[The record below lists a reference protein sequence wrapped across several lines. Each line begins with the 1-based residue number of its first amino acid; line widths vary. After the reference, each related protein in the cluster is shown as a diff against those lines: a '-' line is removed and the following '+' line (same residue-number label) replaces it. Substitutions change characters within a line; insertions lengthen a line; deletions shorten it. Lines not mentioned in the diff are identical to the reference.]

1 MATVTVLGLA
11 DHGRAV
17 SDEEFEAADFEP
29 GYRYELIEGRL
40 FVSSEPEVPEVCLED
55 WLLDKLRR
63 YAEKRP
69 EIINFVTNKSRVFVS
84 SRVSSTIPEPD
95 VAAYRSFP
103 RRGRLQ
109 GLRWKGVSPILV
121 AEVLVAADAYKDLVR
136 NVELYEN
143 VPSIREYW
151 IVDGRDLVDEPTLIV
166 YRRRGDRWLKKRS
179 FPYGSTYTTTL
190 LPGFKL
196 LIDPRR

>member
-1 MATVTVLGLA
+1 MATVTMLGLA
-11 DHGRAV
+11 DHGRPV

-55 WLLDKLRR
+55 WLLEKLRR
-63 YAEKRP
+63 YAERRP
-69 EIINFVTNKSRVFVS
+69 EVINFVTNKSRVFLP
-84 SRVSSTIPEPD
+84 SRPSSTIPEPD
-95 VAAYRSFP
+95 VAAYRNFP
-103 RRGRLQ
+103 RSRRLQ
-109 GLRWKGVSPILV
+109 GLRWKALSPILV

-136 NVELYEN
+136 NVDLY
-143 VPSIREYW
+143 VDVSSIREYW
-151 IVDGRDLVDEPTLIV
+151 ILDGRDLVDEPTLIV
-166 YRRRGDRWLKKRS
+166 YRRRGPRWQTKRVVC
-179 FPYGSTYTTTL
+179 YGSTYTTPL

>member
-109 GLRWKGVSPILV
+109 GLRWKG
-121 AEVLVAADAYKDLVR
+121 
-136 NVELYEN
+136 
-143 VPSIREYW
+143 
-151 IVDGRDLVDEPTLIV
+151 
-166 YRRRGDRWLKKRS
+166 
-179 FPYGSTYTTTL
+179 
-190 LPGFKL
+190 
-196 LIDPRR
+196 